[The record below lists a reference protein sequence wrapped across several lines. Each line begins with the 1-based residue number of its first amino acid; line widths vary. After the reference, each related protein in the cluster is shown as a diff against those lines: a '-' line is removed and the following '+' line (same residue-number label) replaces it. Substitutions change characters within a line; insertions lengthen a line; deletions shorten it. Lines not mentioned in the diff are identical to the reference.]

1 MVTVTFPSRPQAA
14 PLAEAPARAAPEP
27 GSQQF
32 REVFDLLASDDAAS
46 AAPQLKDAPPSPD
59 KTDDPIEPSSD
70 EEEHALPQDRRAEPS
85 DRTDIAG
92 GQAAPLARP
101 VAEGVIIGEALPD
114 REEKSALSGP
124 IRLLDP
130 LASGVPVL
138 QALMILTA
146 ASVDSGGDPIVQPL
160 GDTAGPAFAI
170 PLPQGAAPVPAA
182 VIAQP
187 TDPASAALPLPGES
201 SSPAPVPTDKAIQE
215 PGLFIPAEPAEIRE
229 RKPGPATGMPPFW
242 AAREAADTDAA
253 APDGPSP
260 EQHDGLS
267 GDLAAPKPAAQPR
280 IDRAAAQPEV
290 EAAISIAGDEPLAP
304 REAKPGSAPLQVLLG
319 GPSQAAPAPA
329 NLQAPGPATLPPQV
343 PAQIAAAL
351 AARPERPLE
360 VRMAPAELGGLTV
373 NLRQDGEI
381 LRVVVQ
387 ADRPE
392 TLDLLRRNGETLLE
406 ELRLAGFSGAAL
418 TFGDG
423 GGAQDRGSSAP
434 SRTTPV
440 TDLPPTSAGVTAV
453 TFGPA
458 QTAQGLD
465 LRL

>member
-1 MVTVTFPSRPQAA
+1 
-14 PLAEAPARAAPEP
+14 
-27 GSQQF
+27 
-32 REVFDLLASDDAAS
+32 
-46 AAPQLKDAPPSPD
+46 
-59 KTDDPIEPSSD
+59 
-70 EEEHALPQDRRAEPS
+70 
-85 DRTDIAG
+85 
-92 GQAAPLARP
+92 
-101 VAEGVIIGEALPD
+101 
-114 REEKSALSGP
+114 
-124 IRLLDP
+124 
-130 LASGVPVL
+130 
-138 QALMILTA
+138 MILTA